1 MEAEL
6 KDTAKQYLWTLLKK
20 ECWDEMVT
28 KGKHILAFHS
38 NCDIVN
44 YPMRQRSAEEIEE
57 LEYAIQCLEIE
68 RIEKTSRVNAMPP
81 ETAAYSS
88 LIGNF
93 YLFFPFIFIWVRHI
107 LTTFFLKKQWDV
119 RATKQ
124 PQKRYSLWT
133 LLFDKIIQFYQI
145 FFKWGFWFVRLV
157 KLIEYISL
165 NSPFFL
171 WLSFQQGNWGWL
183 MSRIIISGWILV
195 LLVLGCNQLRRSY
208 EELRTNFRFEV
219 SNLLFSMN

>member
-93 YLFFPFIFIWVRHI
+93 YLFFPFIFI
-107 LTTFFLKKQWDV
+107 
-119 RATKQ
+119 
-124 PQKRYSLWT
+124 
-133 LLFDKIIQFYQI
+133 
-145 FFKWGFWFVRLV
+145 
-157 KLIEYISL
+157 
-165 NSPFFL
+165 
-171 WLSFQQGNWGWL
+171 
-183 MSRIIISGWILV
+183 
-195 LLVLGCNQLRRSY
+195 
-208 EELRTNFRFEV
+208 
-219 SNLLFSMN
+219 

>member
-20 ECWDEMVT
+20 ECWDEMGT

-93 YLFFPFIFIWVRHI
+93 CFIYFLFYLSATHPYDLFY
-107 LTTFFLKKQWDV
+107 KK
-119 RATKQ
+119 
-124 PQKRYSLWT
+124 
-133 LLFDKIIQFYQI
+133 
-145 FFKWGFWFVRLV
+145 
-157 KLIEYISL
+157 
-165 NSPFFL
+165 NSE
-171 WLSFQQGNWGWL
+171 
-183 MSRIIISGWILV
+183 M
-195 LLVLGCNQLRRSY
+195 
-208 EELRTNFRFEV
+208 
-219 SNLLFSMN
+219 